1 MAIEMIPGEFPELR
15 RSDPK
20 RNAEARVYDALRNLE
35 LDGRGIYEFRY
46 REGGRQLDFALWL
59 DGIGRFAVQVKGGE
73 YQLDATG
80 QWSLR
85 NPDGN
90 LTPTGSPLEET
101 VDGRI
106 ELREGIRQ
114 ATNYWNFIAGVLIF
128 PDMQR
133 DVVMERAAL
142 NHEMVHII
150 WGLDALREDLERIA
164 GSADF
169 RRPPKPRHSDNE
181 WQQVNELQYRPD
193 NGRERDTGQRAPNPA
208 EGQAADG
215 EADVPLAVGSATF
228 NIQHLEKMVVQHFH
242 LDQDAEGIPVVPEV

>member
-1 MAIEMIPGEFPELR
+1 MAIEMMPGEFPELR

-20 RNAEARVYDALRNLE
+20 RNAEARVYDALRNME
-35 LDGRGIYEFRY
+35 LDGRSIYEFRY

-73 YQLDATG
+73 YILDATG
-80 QWSLR
+80 QWYLR
-85 NPDGN
+85 NPDGS

-114 ATNYWNFIAGVLIF
+114 ATDYWNFIAGVLIF

-150 WGLDALREDLERIA
+150 WGLDALREDLERVA

-169 RRPPKPRHSDNE
+169 RRPPKARHSDNE
-181 WQQVNELQYRPD
+181 WQQVNELQYRPA
-193 NGRERDTGQRAPNPA
+193 NGRERDAGQRTANPA
-208 EGQAADG
+208 EGEATNG
-215 EADVPLAVGSATF
+215 EAEIPLSVGSATF
-228 NIQHLEKMVVQHFH
+228 HIQRLDKMVVQQFH
-242 LDQDAEGIPVVPEV
+242 LDRDAGGSPVVPEV